1 MRQNYKRLLAAL
13 VLMSATQTSSVVQ
26 AEGIRLVGPSG
37 EVQSS
42 PSYAEDIER
51 ALPAPPANTQPSRF
65 FGPTGENQTLWSIA
79 SELRPSRGV
88 TVQQTLLA
96 IYRINPQAFENQ
108 NIHELIP
115 GSRLRV
121 PSLEQVQSATT
132 AQAVAIM
139 KAHEAKLKQPKPTN
153 RATPAQRVTE
163 QPKPQIKVEPKPAA
177 KPETVA
183 ATEPKPTPKTIPVI
197 PAPPV
202 TTSPQGEKQVSALKD
217 KLQGSQSELESLE
230 AKNHRLRLML
240 SEVQSEVETLK
251 SELNDEE
258 RIRSE
263 VEKLLAEERQRLA
276 EQQRMQPSTMDKI
289 LSNGWLVGLAALI
302 PGALIALLVV
312 MLLGRRSKAKEED
325 AAAQEQKNVDP
336 LAAPIGLAAADEL
349 DEELTLDDELFADED
364 INTQSLQEEKSD
376 LEEDVFAN
384 LDDEELDF
392 NLEGDD
398 DPFADIG
405 DDGDLDV
412 GLDEFESSNNGIQV
426 NGEEKALGLEEMERA
441 LDEVAPELEVL
452 DDDESGFDLSDDA
465 NEKSDSLS
473 DDAFAELLAADEPSE
488 ELPSD
493 TVDQD
498 MLDDLFAELG
508 NDDFDLDT
516 DEPELK
522 QPVSDDDFS
531 VGEAS
536 DDDIDKLL
544 AQYEQ
549 PASESEVREA
559 DANEGPVL
567 DENSTEL
574 LDELIDFDED
584 DTDEFDPLNELEAI
598 SGFEGDDS
606 IEELDADST
615 DLLDELIDD
624 VTSELDEETEADLD
638 PFDDLI
644 REDESPEQNKSE
656 EEELLKSLGFGES
669 DADEKPSP
677 VVESEQT
684 HEDQDIESGL
694 DIDALLSESQPDTQQ
709 AVEDQP
715 LTEPEATSEPF
726 SSDEFLGDLED
737 LSPENDPLMSELDDL
752 FESDSEEL
760 LPTEQEKADFSAE
773 LDALFDSED
782 DLPQQVEKTQAEI
795 EEASSL
801 QQEATDTDST
811 QEPSV
816 ESDAEVQPHVE
827 QEEDIPA
834 FTPTPNTIEN
844 EFGVPQE
851 EDWLLDE
858 PELEP
863 ETESTNDSEEEFNFD
878 ELDLPEFSEEDA
890 LASMAGEPALETS
903 ESVES
908 EQVEAGLPTE
918 SEDEFNFDELDLPE
932 FSEEDALASM
942 ADEPELETSESVK
955 PEQVEADL
963 SAESEE
969 EFNFDELDLPEFSE
983 EDALVSMAGEPALET
998 SESVKPEQ
1006 VEADLPTES
1015 EEEFNFDELDL
1026 PEFSEEDALASMAG
1040 GPALETSES
1049 VEPEQVE
1056 ADLPTE
1062 SEDEFNF
1069 DELDLPEFSEEDAL
1083 ASMTDEPELETSES
1097 VEPEQ
1102 VEADLP
1108 TESEDEFN
1116 FDELDLPEFSE
1127 EDALASMADEP
1138 ELETSESVEPE
1149 QVEADLP
1156 AESEDEFNFDE
1167 LDLPEFSEEDA
1178 LASMVDE
1185 PELETSESIELEQVE
1200 ADLPTE
1206 SEEEFNFDELDLPE
1220 FSEEDALASMEE
1232 EPELPSS
1239 ETADI
1244 EPISGEDEELSFDDQ
1259 DLPEFNE
1266 EDVLASMNEGASG
1279 SPKVEAETSRPAIQ
1293 ADNDHDALFEVF
1305 AQQNGFDTDP
1315 EVQPTATEGEPLSNL
1330 DDESSMAN
1338 LLAEDANS
1346 EVFEGK
1352 LDSDT
1357 IASAGMDFETML
1369 DVGDDWDGFKPAA
1382 DNVSSTEEVPEDQR
1396 DVWNSSDALSQPE
1409 IAQENWAEQS
1419 DLDDFDPKKNQFMT
1433 IDELMAQ
1440 VDREGGEFEEED
1452 LKLDVGLNE
1461 FPDVIGEIGDIDVDS
1476 NAEAA
1481 GKLDLAK
1488 IYLEM
1493 NDSQGAIKLLEE
1505 AIVYGED
1512 DIRREAKSL
1521 IDAINGR

>member
-13 VLMSATQTSSVVQ
+13 VLMIATQTSSVVQ

-230 AKNHRLRLML
+230 EKNHRLRLML

-669 DADEKPSP
+669 DAGEKPSS

-684 HEDQDIESGL
+684 HEDPDIESGL

-715 LTEPEATSEPF
+715 LTEPEAASEPF

-782 DLPQQVEKTQAEI
+782 DLPQQVEKTQTEI

-858 PELEP
+858 PELGP
-863 ETESTNDSEEEFNFD
+863 ETESTNDSEDEFNFDELDLPEFSEEDALASMAGEPTLETSESVELEQVEADLSAESEEEFNFD

-903 ESVES
+903 ESVE
-908 EQVEAGLPTE
+908 
-918 SEDEFNFDELDLPE
+918 
-932 FSEEDALASM
+932 
-942 ADEPELETSESVK
+942 
-955 PEQVEADL
+955 
-963 SAESEE
+963 
-969 EFNFDELDLPEFSE
+969 
-983 EDALVSMAGEPALET
+983 
-998 SESVKPEQ
+998 
-1006 VEADLPTES
+1006 
-1015 EEEFNFDELDL
+1015 
-1026 PEFSEEDALASMAG
+1026 
-1040 GPALETSES
+1040 
-1049 VEPEQVE
+1049 
-1056 ADLPTE
+1056 
-1062 SEDEFNF
+1062 
-1069 DELDLPEFSEEDAL
+1069 
-1083 ASMTDEPELETSES
+1083 
-1097 VEPEQ
+1097 
-1102 VEADLP
+1102 
-1108 TESEDEFN
+1108 
-1116 FDELDLPEFSE
+1116 
-1127 EDALASMADEP
+1127 
-1138 ELETSESVEPE
+1138 PE

-1156 AESEDEFNFDE
+1156 A
-1167 LDLPEFSEEDA
+1167 
-1178 LASMVDE
+1178 
-1185 PELETSESIELEQVE
+1185 
-1200 ADLPTE
+1200 E

-1266 EDVLASMNEGASG
+1266 EDVLASMNEGAPE

>member
-51 ALPAPPANTQPSRF
+51 ALPAPPANTQPARF

-163 QPKPQIKVEPKPAA
+163 QPKPQIKVEPKPAT

-183 ATEPKPTPKTIPVI
+183 AKEPKPTPKTIPVI

-217 KLQGSQSELESLE
+217 KLQGSQSELDSLE
-230 AKNHRLRLML
+230 EKNHRLRLML

-325 AAAQEQKNVDP
+325 AAAQEQQNVDP

-452 DDDESGFDLSDDA
+452 DDDESGFDLSDDT

-656 EEELLKSLGFGES
+656 EEELLKSLGFGEP
-669 DADEKPSP
+669 DADEKPSS

-709 AVEDQP
+709 AAKEQP
-715 LTEPEATSEPF
+715 LTEPEAASEPF

-782 DLPQQVEKTQAEI
+782 DLPQQVEKTQTEI

-816 ESDAEVQPHVE
+816 ESGAEVQPHVE

-903 ESVES
+903 ESVEP
-908 EQVEAGLPTE
+908 EQIEADLPAE
-918 SEDEFNFDELDLPE
+918 SEEEFNFDELDLPE

-942 ADEPELETSESVK
+942 AGEPALETSESVKPDQVEADLPTESEKEFNFDELDLPEFSEEDALASMAGEPTLETSESVK

-983 EDALVSMAGEPALET
+983 DDALASMAGEPALET
-998 SESVKPEQ
+998 SESVEPEQ

-1040 GPALETSES
+1040 EPALETSES

-1056 ADLPTE
+1056 ADLP
-1062 SEDEFNF
+1062 
-1069 DELDLPEFSEEDAL
+1069 A
-1083 ASMTDEPELETSES
+1083 
-1097 VEPEQ
+1097 
-1102 VEADLP
+1102 
-1108 TESEDEFN
+1108 
-1116 FDELDLPEFSE
+1116 
-1127 EDALASMADEP
+1127 
-1138 ELETSESVEPE
+1138 
-1149 QVEADLP
+1149 
-1156 AESEDEFNFDE
+1156 
-1167 LDLPEFSEEDA
+1167 
-1178 LASMVDE
+1178 
-1185 PELETSESIELEQVE
+1185 
-1200 ADLPTE
+1200 E

-1266 EDVLASMNEGASG
+1266 EDVLASMNEGAPE

-1315 EVQPTATEGEPLSNL
+1315 KVQPTATEGEPLSNL

>member
-13 VLMSATQTSSVVQ
+13 VLMIATQTSSVVQ

-217 KLQGSQSELESLE
+217 KLQGSQSELDSLE
-230 AKNHRLRLML
+230 EKNHRLRLML

-325 AAAQEQKNVDP
+325 AAAQEQQNVDP

-452 DDDESGFDLSDDA
+452 DDDESGFDLSDDT

-656 EEELLKSLGFGES
+656 EEELLKSLGFGEP
-669 DADEKPSP
+669 DADEKPSS

-709 AVEDQP
+709 AAKEQP
-715 LTEPEATSEPF
+715 LTEPEAASEPF

-782 DLPQQVEKTQAEI
+782 DLPQQVEKTQTEI

-816 ESDAEVQPHVE
+816 ESGAEVQPHVE

-903 ESVES
+903 ESVE
-908 EQVEAGLPTE
+908 
-918 SEDEFNFDELDLPE
+918 
-932 FSEEDALASM
+932 
-942 ADEPELETSESVK
+942 
-955 PEQVEADL
+955 PEQI
-963 SAESEE
+963 
-969 EFNFDELDLPEFSE
+969 
-983 EDALVSMAGEPALET
+983 
-998 SESVKPEQ
+998 
-1006 VEADLPTES
+1006 EADLPAES

-1040 GPALETSES
+1040 EPALETSES
-1049 VEPEQVE
+1049 VKPDQVE

-1062 SEDEFNF
+1062 SEK
-1069 DELDLPEFSEEDAL
+1069 
-1083 ASMTDEPELETSES
+1083 
-1097 VEPEQ
+1097 
-1102 VEADLP
+1102 
-1108 TESEDEFN
+1108 EFN

-1127 EDALASMADEP
+1127 EDALASMAGEP
-1138 ELETSESVEPE
+1138 TLETSESVKPEQVEADLAAESEEEFNFEELDVPELSEEEAVASMAGEPALETSESVEPE

-1156 AESEDEFNFDE
+1156 SESEEEFNFDE

-1178 LASMVDE
+1178 LASMAGE
-1185 PELETSESIELEQVE
+1185 PALETSESVEPEQVE
-1200 ADLPTE
+1200 ADLPAE

-1266 EDVLASMNEGASG
+1266 EDVLASMNEGAPE

-1461 FPDVIGEIGDIDVDS
+1461 FPDVIGEIGDIDVDN

>member
-163 QPKPQIKVEPKPAA
+163 QPKPQIKVEPKSAT

-230 AKNHRLRLML
+230 EKNHRLRLML

-251 SELNDEE
+251 SELHDEE

-312 MLLGRRSKAKEED
+312 MLLGRRSKAKEEE
-325 AAAQEQKNVDP
+325 AAAQEQQNVDP

-364 INTQSLQEEKSD
+364 INAQSLQEEKSD

-656 EEELLKSLGFGES
+656 EEELLKSLGFGEP

-677 VVESEQT
+677 VVGSEQT

-715 LTEPEATSEPF
+715 LTEPEAASEPF

-782 DLPQQVEKTQAEI
+782 DLPQQVEKTQTEI

-816 ESDAEVQPHVE
+816 ESGAEVQPHVE

-903 ESVES
+903 ESVEP
-908 EQVEAGLPTE
+908 EQIEADLPAE
-918 SEDEFNFDELDLPE
+918 SEEEFNFDELDLPE

-963 SAESEE
+963 
-969 EFNFDELDLPEFSE
+969 
-983 EDALVSMAGEPALET
+983 
-998 SESVKPEQ
+998 
-1006 VEADLPTES
+1006 PTES
-1015 EEEFNFDELDL
+1015 EE
-1026 PEFSEEDALASMAG
+1026 
-1040 GPALETSES
+1040 
-1049 VEPEQVE
+1049 
-1056 ADLPTE
+1056 
-1062 SEDEFNF
+1062 EFNF

-1185 PELETSESIELEQVE
+1185 PELETSESIELEQAE

-1266 EDVLASMNEGASG
+1266 EDVLASMNEGASE

>member
-230 AKNHRLRLML
+230 EKNHRLRLML

-312 MLLGRRSKAKEED
+312 MLLGRRSKAKGEE
-325 AAAQEQKNVDP
+325 AAAQEQQNVDP

-452 DDDESGFDLSDDA
+452 DDDESGFDLSDDV

-638 PFDDLI
+638 PFEDLI
-644 REDESPEQNKSE
+644 REDESPELNKSE
-656 EEELLKSLGFGES
+656 EEELLKSLGFGEP
-669 DADEKPSP
+669 DADEKPSS

-709 AVEDQP
+709 AAKEQP
-715 LTEPEATSEPF
+715 LTEPEAASEPF

-782 DLPQQVEKTQAEI
+782 DLPQQVEKTQTEI

-816 ESDAEVQPHVE
+816 ESGAEVQPHVE

-903 ESVES
+903 ESVE
-908 EQVEAGLPTE
+908 
-918 SEDEFNFDELDLPE
+918 
-932 FSEEDALASM
+932 
-942 ADEPELETSESVK
+942 
-955 PEQVEADL
+955 PEQI
-963 SAESEE
+963 
-969 EFNFDELDLPEFSE
+969 
-983 EDALVSMAGEPALET
+983 
-998 SESVKPEQ
+998 
-1006 VEADLPTES
+1006 EADLPAES

-1040 GPALETSES
+1040 EPALETSES

-1056 ADLPTE
+1056 ADLPAE

-1083 ASMTDEPELETSES
+1083 ASMAGEPTLETSES
-1097 VEPEQ
+1097 VKPEQ

-1266 EDVLASMNEGASG
+1266 EDVLASMNEGASE

-1461 FPDVIGEIGDIDVDS
+1461 FPDVIGEIGDIDVDN

>member
-163 QPKPQIKVEPKPAA
+163 QPKPQIKVEPKPAT

-217 KLQGSQSELESLE
+217 KLQGSQSELDSLE
-230 AKNHRLRLML
+230 EKNHRLRLML

-312 MLLGRRSKAKEED
+312 MLLGRRSKAKEEE
-325 AAAQEQKNVDP
+325 AAAQEQQNVDP

-364 INTQSLQEEKSD
+364 INAQSLQEEKSD

-656 EEELLKSLGFGES
+656 EEELLKSLGFGEP

-677 VVESEQT
+677 VVGSEQT

-709 AVEDQP
+709 TVEDQP
-715 LTEPEATSEPF
+715 LTEPEAASEPF

-782 DLPQQVEKTQAEI
+782 DLPQQVEKTQTEI

-863 ETESTNDSEEEFNFD
+863 ETESTNDSEDEFNFD

-918 SEDEFNFDELDLPE
+918 SEEEFNFDELDLPE

-963 SAESEE
+963 
-969 EFNFDELDLPEFSE
+969 
-983 EDALVSMAGEPALET
+983 
-998 SESVKPEQ
+998 
-1006 VEADLPTES
+1006 PTES
-1015 EEEFNFDELDL
+1015 EE
-1026 PEFSEEDALASMAG
+1026 
-1040 GPALETSES
+1040 
-1049 VEPEQVE
+1049 
-1056 ADLPTE
+1056 
-1062 SEDEFNF
+1062 EFNF

-1266 EDVLASMNEGASG
+1266 EDVLASMNEGASE

>member
-132 AQAVAIM
+132 EQAVAIM

-163 QPKPQIKVEPKPAA
+163 QPKPQIKVEPKPVAP
-177 KPETVA
+177 KPETTVA
-183 ATEPKPTPKTIPVI
+183 AEPKPVQKTIPVI

-202 TTSPQGEKQVSALKD
+202 NTSPQGEKQVSALKD

-230 AKNHRLRLML
+230 EKNHRLRLML

-251 SELNDEE
+251 NELNDEE

-276 EQQRMQPSTMDKI
+276 EQQRMQPSTIDKI

-302 PGALIALLVV
+302 PGALLALLVV
-312 MLLGRRSKAKEED
+312 MLLGRRSKNKEEEP
-325 AAAQEQKNVDP
+325 AAQSPQETDP
-336 LAAPIGLAAADEL
+336 LAAPIGLAATDEL

-364 INTQSLQEEKSD
+364 INTQATQEEKPD

-398 DPFADIG
+398 DPFAGIG

-452 DDDESGFDLSDDA
+452 DDDEAGFDLSDDT
-465 NEKSDSLS
+465 NEKADSLS

-531 VGEAS
+531 AGEAS

-549 PASESEVREA
+549 PVTESTEVEGDASEDV
-559 DANEGPVL
+559 VL
-567 DENSTEL
+567 DENSTDL

-584 DTDEFDPLNELEAI
+584 ETDDEFDPLNELEAL

-624 VTSELDEETEADLD
+624 VTSELDEETGTETELD

-644 REDESPEQNKSE
+644 REDESPAQTKSE
-656 EEELLKSLGFGES
+656 EEELLASLGFGEP
-669 DADEKPSP
+669 DGDEKPSSIA
-677 VVESEQT
+677 ESEPT
-684 HEDQDIESGL
+684 HEEPEIESGL
-694 DIDALLSESQPDTQQ
+694 DIDALLSDSQPDPQQ
-709 AVEDQP
+709 TAPEQP
-715 LTEPEATSEPF
+715 LTEPKTASEPF

-752 FESDSEEL
+752 FESESEEL
-760 LPTEQEKADFSAE
+760 QPTEQEKADFSAE
-773 LDALFDSED
+773 LDALFDTED
-782 DLPQQVEKTQAEI
+782 DLAQQQVEEPQAEI
-795 EEASSL
+795 EESSP
-801 QQEATDTDST
+801 Q
-811 QEPSV
+811 
-816 ESDAEVQPHVE
+816 
-827 QEEDIPA
+827 QEEDANSKSTQDASVEPDAKVPPQVETEEDAPA
-834 FTPTPNTIEN
+834 FTPTPNTVEN

-858 PELEP
+858 PELESETQP
-863 ETESTNDSEEEFNFD
+863 EQEQNSGNKSEPESSELASETESATNAEEEFDFDELDLPEFSEEDALASMADEPAFDDPESIEPERSEAESATEAEEEFDFDELELPEFSEEDALASMAGEPTFDDPESIEPERSEADSATEAEEEFDFD

-890 LASMAGEPALETS
+890 LASMAGEPTLDES
-903 ESVES
+903 ESIEPERSEAES
-908 EQVEAGLPTE
+908 ATEAE
-918 SEDEFNFDELDLPE
+918 EEFDFDELELPE

-942 ADEPELETSESVK
+942 ADESEFDDPESESVE
-955 PEQVEADL
+955 PERSE
-963 SAESEE
+963 AESATEAEE
-969 EFNFDELDLPEFSE
+969 EFDFDELE
-983 EDALVSMAGEPALET
+983 
-998 SESVKPEQ
+998 
-1006 VEADLPTES
+1006 
-1015 EEEFNFDELDL
+1015 L

-1040 GPALETSES
+1040 EPTLD
-1049 VEPEQVE
+1049 EPESIEPERSE
-1056 ADLPTE
+1056 AESATE
-1062 SEDEFNF
+1062 AEEEFDF
-1069 DELDLPEFSEEDAL
+1069 DELE
-1083 ASMTDEPELETSES
+1083 
-1097 VEPEQ
+1097 
-1102 VEADLP
+1102 
-1108 TESEDEFN
+1108 
-1116 FDELDLPEFSE
+1116 
-1127 EDALASMADEP
+1127 
-1138 ELETSESVEPE
+1138 
-1149 QVEADLP
+1149 
-1156 AESEDEFNFDE
+1156 
-1167 LDLPEFSEEDA
+1167 
-1178 LASMVDE
+1178 
-1185 PELETSESIELEQVE
+1185 
-1200 ADLPTE
+1200 
-1206 SEEEFNFDELDLPE
+1206 LPE

-1266 EDVLASMNEGASG
+1266 EDVLASMNEGAPE
-1279 SPKVEAETSRPAIQ
+1279 SPNVEVETSRPAIQ

-1305 AQQNGFDTDP
+1305 AQQNGFDTEP
-1315 EVQPTATEGEPLSNL
+1315 EVQPTATEGEPLSDL

-1338 LLAEDANS
+1338 LLAEDASS
-1346 EVFEGK
+1346 EVFEGQ

-1382 DNVSSTEEVPEDQR
+1382 DSVSSTEDVPEDQR

-1419 DLDDFDPKKNQFMT
+1419 NLDDFDPKKNQFMT

-1440 VDREGGEFEEED
+1440 VDKEGGEFEEED

-1461 FPDVIGEIGDIDVDS
+1461 FPDVIGEIGDVDVDS

>member
-132 AQAVAIM
+132 EQAVAIM

-163 QPKPQIKVEPKPAA
+163 QPKPQIKVEPKPVAP
-177 KPETVA
+177 KPETTLA
-183 ATEPKPTPKTIPVI
+183 AEPKPVQKTIPVI

-202 TTSPQGEKQVSALKD
+202 NTSPQGEKQVSALKD

-230 AKNHRLRLML
+230 EKNHRLRLML

-251 SELNDEE
+251 NELNDEE

-276 EQQRMQPSTMDKI
+276 EQQRMQPSTIDKI

-302 PGALIALLVV
+302 PGALLALLVV
-312 MLLGRRSKAKEED
+312 MLLGRRSKNKEEEP
-325 AAAQEQKNVDP
+325 AEQSPQETDP
-336 LAAPIGLAAADEL
+336 LAAPIGLAATDEL

-364 INTQSLQEEKSD
+364 INTQATQEEKPD

-398 DPFADIG
+398 DPFAGIG

-452 DDDESGFDLSDDA
+452 DDDEAGFDLSDDT
-465 NEKSDSLS
+465 NEKADSLS

-531 VGEAS
+531 AGEAS

-549 PASESEVREA
+549 PVTEPTEVEGDASE
-559 DANEGPVL
+559 DAVL
-567 DENSTEL
+567 DENSTDL

-584 DTDEFDPLNELEAI
+584 ETDDEFDPLNELEAL

-624 VTSELDEETEADLD
+624 VTSELDEETETETELD

-644 REDESPEQNKSE
+644 REDESPAQNKSE
-656 EEELLKSLGFGES
+656 EEELLASLGFGEP
-669 DADEKPSP
+669 DGDEKTSSIA
-677 VVESEQT
+677 ESEPA
-684 HEDQDIESGL
+684 HEEPEIESGL
-694 DIDALLSESQPDTQQ
+694 DIDALLSDSQPDLQQ
-709 AVEDQP
+709 TAPEQP
-715 LTEPEATSEPF
+715 LTEPETDSEPF

-760 LPTEQEKADFSAE
+760 QPTEQENADFSAE
-773 LDALFDSED
+773 LDALFDTED
-782 DLPQQVEKTQAEI
+782 DLAQQQVEEPQAEI
-795 EEASSL
+795 EESSP
-801 QQEATDTDST
+801 Q
-811 QEPSV
+811 
-816 ESDAEVQPHVE
+816 
-827 QEEDIPA
+827 QEEDANSKSTQDASVEPDAKVPPQVETVEDAPA
-834 FTPTPNTIEN
+834 FTPTPNTVEN

-858 PELEP
+858 PELESETQP
-863 ETESTNDSEEEFNFD
+863 EQEQNSGNKSEPESSELASETESATNAEEEFDFD

-890 LASMAGEPALETS
+890 LASMAGEPAFDDPESIEPERS
-903 ESVES
+903 EAES
-908 EQVEAGLPTE
+908 ATEAE
-918 SEDEFNFDELDLPE
+918 EEFDFDELELPE

-942 ADEPELETSESVK
+942 A
-955 PEQVEADL
+955 
-963 SAESEE
+963 
-969 EFNFDELDLPEFSE
+969 
-983 EDALVSMAGEPALET
+983 SMAGEPTLDESDSIEPER
-998 SESVKPEQ
+998 SEAESAT
-1006 VEADLPTES
+1006 EA
-1015 EEEFNFDELDL
+1015 EEEFDFDELDL

-1040 GPALETSES
+1040 EPTLD
-1049 VEPEQVE
+1049 EPEFIEPERSE
-1056 ADLPTE
+1056 AESATE
-1062 SEDEFNF
+1062 AEEEFDFDF
-1069 DELDLPEFSEEDAL
+1069 DELE
-1083 ASMTDEPELETSES
+1083 
-1097 VEPEQ
+1097 
-1102 VEADLP
+1102 
-1108 TESEDEFN
+1108 
-1116 FDELDLPEFSE
+1116 LPEFSE
-1127 EDALASMADEP
+1127 EDALASMAGEPTLDEP
-1138 ELETSESVEPE
+1138 ESIEPE
-1149 QVEADLP
+1149 RSE
-1156 AESEDEFNFDE
+1156 AES
-1167 LDLPEFSEEDA
+1167 A
-1178 LASMVDE
+1178 
-1185 PELETSESIELEQVE
+1185 TE
-1200 ADLPTE
+1200 A
-1206 SEEEFNFDELDLPE
+1206 EEEFDFDELDLPE

-1266 EDVLASMNEGASG
+1266 EDVLASMNESA
-1279 SPKVEAETSRPAIQ
+1279 PETPNVETETSRPTLQ

-1305 AQQNGFDTDP
+1305 AQQNGFDTEP
-1315 EVQPTATEGEPLSNL
+1315 EVQPTATEGEPLSDL

-1338 LLAEDANS
+1338 LLAEDASS
-1346 EVFEGK
+1346 EVFEGQ

-1382 DNVSSTEEVPEDQR
+1382 DSVSSADEVPEDQR

-1419 DLDDFDPKKNQFMT
+1419 NLDDFDPKKNQFMT

-1440 VDREGGEFEEED
+1440 VDKEGGEFEEED

-1461 FPDVIGEIGDIDVDS
+1461 FPDVIGEIGDVDVDS

>member
-163 QPKPQIKVEPKPAA
+163 QPKPQIKVEPKPAT

-217 KLQGSQSELESLE
+217 KLQGSQSELDSLE
-230 AKNHRLRLML
+230 EKNHRLRLML

-325 AAAQEQKNVDP
+325 AAAQEQQNVDP

-452 DDDESGFDLSDDA
+452 DDDESGFDLSDDV

-536 DDDIDKLL
+536 NDDIDKLL

-656 EEELLKSLGFGES
+656 EEELLKSLGFGEP
-669 DADEKPSP
+669 DADEKPSS

-709 AVEDQP
+709 AAKEQP
-715 LTEPEATSEPF
+715 LTEPEAASEPF

-782 DLPQQVEKTQAEI
+782 YLPQQVEKTQAEI

-816 ESDAEVQPHVE
+816 ESGAEVQPHVE

-903 ESVES
+903 ESVEP
-908 EQVEAGLPTE
+908 EQIEADLPAE
-918 SEDEFNFDELDLPE
+918 SEEEFNFDELDLPE

-942 ADEPELETSESVK
+942 AGEPALETSESVKPDQVEADLPTESEKEFNFDELDLPEFSEEDALASMAGEPTLETSESVK

-983 EDALVSMAGEPALET
+983 DDALASMAGEPALET
-998 SESVKPEQ
+998 SESVEPEQ

-1040 GPALETSES
+1040 EPALETSES

-1056 ADLPTE
+1056 ADLP
-1062 SEDEFNF
+1062 
-1069 DELDLPEFSEEDAL
+1069 A
-1083 ASMTDEPELETSES
+1083 
-1097 VEPEQ
+1097 
-1102 VEADLP
+1102 
-1108 TESEDEFN
+1108 
-1116 FDELDLPEFSE
+1116 
-1127 EDALASMADEP
+1127 
-1138 ELETSESVEPE
+1138 
-1149 QVEADLP
+1149 
-1156 AESEDEFNFDE
+1156 
-1167 LDLPEFSEEDA
+1167 
-1178 LASMVDE
+1178 
-1185 PELETSESIELEQVE
+1185 
-1200 ADLPTE
+1200 E

-1244 EPISGEDEELSFDDQ
+1244 GPISGEDEELSFDDQ

-1266 EDVLASMNEGASG
+1266 EDVLASMNEGAPE

-1315 EVQPTATEGEPLSNL
+1315 EVQPTTTEGEPLSNL

-1461 FPDVIGEIGDIDVDS
+1461 FPDVIGEIGDIDVDN

>member
-230 AKNHRLRLML
+230 EKNHRLRLML

-795 EEASSL
+795 EEALSL

-942 ADEPELETSESVK
+942 A
-955 PEQVEADL
+955 
-963 SAESEE
+963 
-969 EFNFDELDLPEFSE
+969 
-983 EDALVSMAGEPALET
+983 GEPALET
-998 SESVKPEQ
+998 SESVESEQ
-1006 VEADLPTES
+1006 VEAGLPTES
-1015 EEEFNFDELDL
+1015 EDEFNFDELDL
-1026 PEFSEEDALASMAG
+1026 PEFSEEDALASMADE
-1040 GPALETSES
+1040 PELETSES
-1049 VEPEQVE
+1049 VKPEQVE

-1083 ASMTDEPELETSES
+1083 ASMT
-1097 VEPEQ
+1097 
-1102 VEADLP
+1102 
-1108 TESEDEFN
+1108 
-1116 FDELDLPEFSE
+1116 
-1127 EDALASMADEP
+1127 DEP

-1266 EDVLASMNEGASG
+1266 EDVLASMNEGAPE

-1461 FPDVIGEIGDIDVDS
+1461 FPDVIGEIGDIDVDN